1 MLCYLPAEAFSGCW
15 PGHPDAAWSHLMS
28 EPVLSP
34 GESCSYLNGCEYSF
48 FEADHECLS
57 LKGTVLPEGDFSSFY
72 CAYSCVVLGYPAV
85 FIACSAFPYTTGSD
99 NSSSYSAWSP
109 PLNITP

>member
-72 CAYSCVVLGYPAV
+72 CASSCVVLGYPAV
-85 FIACSAFPYTTGSD
+85 FIACSAFPYTTGSTTL
-99 NSSSYSAWSP
+99 P
-109 PLNITP
+109 PIQPGLLL